1 MVLTA
6 IINGI
11 IHAGNSGILG
21 EGLGVGVWL
30 AGDVGEFVG
39 FKEGVKVG
47 VGVGIGVGEEVAVEK
62 ASVAYVA
69 PVGLISLWLT
79 KRNEE

>member
-30 AGDVGEFVG
+30 AGELGNLSG
-39 FKEGVKVG
+39 SKKELRL
-47 VGVGIGVGEEVAVEK
+47 E
-62 ASVAYVA
+62 
-69 PVGLISLWLT
+69 
-79 KRNEE
+79 